1 MVVESEK
8 KGTLW
13 RAGSSSQQLFDD
25 NQHWGQE
32 LCFSIPI
39 IVLSGL
45 KQTCCQQESII
56 KKSKKKNTNQ
66 SQNQGVALSV
76 VIPRESHQWSSQ
88 TNKGGKDKLFPYWRY
103 TLLQC
108 VTDTPVLQHFKC

>member
-32 LCFSIPI
+32 MCFSIPI
-39 IVLSGL
+39 IVLLGL

-56 KKSKKKNTNQ
+56 KKSKKKK
-66 SQNQGVALSV
+66 
-76 VIPRESHQWSSQ
+76 H
-88 TNKGGKDKLFPYWRY
+88 
-103 TLLQC
+103 
-108 VTDTPVLQHFKC
+108 